1 MTSPQTLPA
10 TVEELTA
17 GWFADVL
24 GREVT
29 EATVVDSSSGTT
41 GRARVALEGD
51 ADVPA
56 TVFVKLRPFNEQ
68 QRQLVDRTGMG
79 VAEARFYRDVADEIP
94 VRVPQVWFAG
104 TDGDGYVMV
113 LEDLAA
119 RGCRFPGPDRADIE
133 ARAYD
138 IVEQLAVLHATY
150 WESERFGPGH
160 DLEWLVAR
168 GTRGGAGG
176 GVLDFVRNAVDT
188 IGDQFDDTF
197 HQIAS
202 LYLERAPDIS
212 RLWREGPSTL
222 IHGDCHIGNLYIDVD
237 DRTGFLDWAVI
248 CRGPAVRDVAYVM
261 CNSVPVDVRERIER
275 DVVERYCA
283 RLAEGSAHL
292 EVAAAWDQYRLFAV
306 YSWLAAA
313 TTAGMGS
320 KWQPIST
327 GIAATRRATAAC
339 AHLDSVGLLHS
350 LIG

>member
-1 MTSPQTLPA
+1 MLPVA
-10 TVEELTA
+10 VEELTA
-17 GWFADVL
+17 DWFADVL
-24 GREVT
+24 VREVT
-29 EATVVDSSSGTT
+29 EAVLVDSSSGTT
-41 GRARVALEGD
+41 GRARVALHGAD
-51 ADVPA
+51 DVPA
-56 TVFVKLRPFNEQ
+56 TVFVKLPPFTES
-68 QRQLVDRTGMG
+68 QRDLVDRTGMG
-79 VAEARFYRDVADEIP
+79 VAEARFYRDVAREIP
-94 VRVPQVWFAG
+94 VRVPQVWFAE
-104 TDGDGYVMV
+104 TDGNGYIMV

-119 RGCRFPGPDRADIE
+119 RGCRFPGPDQAGIE
-133 ARAYD
+133 ARARD
-138 IVEQLAVLHATY
+138 IVEQLAILHASY
-150 WESERFGPGH
+150 WESARFDSGN

-197 HQIAS
+197 HQIAN
-202 LYLERAPDIS
+202 LYLERAPDIA

-222 IHGDCHIGNLYIDVD
+222 IHGDCHIGNLYVDVD

-283 RLAEGSAHL
+283 RLANGGAHL
-292 EVAAAWDQYRLFAV
+292 DLAAAWDQYRLFAV

-320 KWQPIST
+320 KWQPITT
-327 GIAATRRATAAC
+327 GIAATRRTTAAC

-350 LIG
+350 LLA